1 MQHTKLLNLF
11 LSFLLINSSLLII
24 YSLFFPN
31 ATFLF
36 FQQTYLEVLAIAD
49 TGGNGSLNLLTYPLS
64 LYLMCTFGCIQYL
77 RTQEIFYLN
86 FLTILW
92 TLVLIS
98 RIISLLAIREVTI
111 DLYFFFG
118 IHKNARLLIKDAKEN
133 IENWLLFIDN
143 IENLSNE
150 DASIKLVNWLTNNYK
165 SLGIDNKTIEN
176 YIENGNFAMQVEG
189 IRNYLSKKS

>member
-24 YSLFFPN
+24 YSVFFPN

-118 IHKNARLLIKDAKEN
+118 ILTEFFIAPIHIYFRSRLIK
-133 IENWLLFIDN
+133 
-143 IENLSNE
+143 LS
-150 DASIKLVNWLTNNYK
+150 
-165 SLGIDNKTIEN
+165 
-176 YIENGNFAMQVEG
+176 
-189 IRNYLSKKS
+189 